1 MTPFDNAALVL
12 AAAALLVWLLHR
24 LGQSSI
30 VAYLLLGVAAGPYAF
45 DRVPSGAVVTQL
57 ADVGVVLLLFFIGLE
72 FDVRRLKRMARL
84 ATLGAAAQLLATT
97 LPLAALARLLGI
109 GWVEGLA
116 LGFCLAVSSTTIA
129 MQVFEER
136 READSHVA
144 IECVALSI
152 GQDLA
157 AMAVLALSAVLFGP
171 GTIGGGGDGGGGDG
185 GGASAHGG
193 ANSWQLLYLLGLP
206 VVFALARFA
215 LPRLFQ
221 KIALAAHSEAF
232 ALASLAACFVVAA
245 LANQLGA
252 SLALGAFLAG
262 MVFADTPLEP
272 QIRADLATIKRLTLG
287 LFFVS
292 IGMLV
297 DLAAVA
303 RHWPLLLAATVVVVV
318 VKTAAAALTL
328 RALGRPWSSAAGTG
342 LALAPISEFAFVLA
356 SSAGGRALFSAET
369 QALLVPL
376 VVVSMLP
383 APLQVAWSIRFGRW
397 FGHWKSGAD
406 EKRVAVRRAR
416 RDAVAPPAAP
426 AAPPA
431 LAIVVGYGPVG
442 RTLCRI
448 LLRMGLRVVVID
460 YNHATVERLRSLGR
474 AAVFGD
480 AAQRDVLRAA
490 QIEQAKWLVV
500 TLPDAASR
508 VAIVATARAVK
519 PRLNIVVR
527 ARYLEEKGTLER
539 VGADSIAYEEA
550 EVAVEL
556 AHLLLKQLHA
566 APALLEAEVASIRAE
581 IAVRTGFSLV
591 LPAAEKV
598 AAAPDAASP
607 SGPPSGPPTNGGDA
621 TPPPLREPP
630 SPTT

>member
-171 GTIGGGGDGGGGDG
+171 GTLGGEG

-193 ANSWQLLYLLGLP
+193 ASSWQLLYLLGLP

-397 FGHWKSGAD
+397 FAHWKSGAD

-416 RDAVAPPAAP
+416 REAVAPPAAP

-490 QIEQAKWLVV
+490 QIEEAKWLVV

-566 APALLEAEVASIRAE
+566 APALLEAEVASIRSE

-598 AAAPDAASP
+598 AAVPAATPP
-607 SGPPSGPPTNGGDA
+607 SGPSSAPPTNGGDA
-621 TPPPLREPP
+621 TPPPRREPP
-630 SPTT
+630 SPAN

>member
-30 VAYLLLGVAAGPYAF
+30 VAYLLIGVAAGPYALNL
-45 DRVPSGAVVTQL
+45 VPSGVVVKQL
-57 ADVGVVLLLFFIGLE
+57 SEVGVVLLLFFIGLE
-72 FDVRRLKRMARL
+72 FDMRRLKRMARL
-84 ATLGAAAQLLATT
+84 ATLGAAAQLLATM
-97 LPLAALARLLGI
+97 LPLAALARLLGL
-109 GWVEGLA
+109 GWIEGLA

-152 GQDLA
+152 GQDLVTMA
-157 AMAVLALSAVLFGP
+157 ALALSAVLFGP
-171 GTIGGGGDGGGGDG
+171 GAPGAEAASPGDH
-185 GGASAHGG
+185 ASAHGG
-193 ANSWQLLYLLGLP
+193 ASSLQMLYLLGLP
-206 VVFALARFA
+206 LIFALARFT

-221 KIALAAHSEAF
+221 KIALATHSEAF

-252 SLALGAFLAG
+252 GLALGAFLAG

-272 QIRADLATIKRLTLG
+272 QIRADLASVKRLTLG

-297 DLAAVA
+297 DFSAVA

-342 LALAPISEFAFVLA
+342 LALAPISEFTFVLA
-356 SSAGGRALFSAET
+356 SSAGGAALFSAET

-383 APLQVAWSIRFGRW
+383 APLQVAWSIRFGQW
-397 FGHWKSGAD
+397 FETWRSKPD
-406 EKRVAVRRAR
+406 ERRGAVRRAR
-416 RDAVAPPAAP
+416 REAASPAAATAPPAV
-426 AAPPA
+426 
-431 LAIVVGYGPVG
+431 AIVVGYGPVG

-448 LLRMGLRVVVID
+448 LLRMGLRAIVVD
-460 YNHATVERLRSLGR
+460 FNHATVERLRKLDR
-474 AAVFGD
+474 EAVFGD

-490 QIEQAKWLVV
+490 RIEEAKWLVV

-508 VAIVATARAVK
+508 VAIVATARALQ
-519 PRLNIVVR
+519 PRINIVVR
-527 ARYLEEKGTLER
+527 ARYLEEKSSLER

-556 AHLLLKQLHA
+556 ARLLMRQLHV
-566 APALLEAEVASIRAE
+566 APALLEAEVATIRSE

-598 AAAPDAASP
+598 AA
-607 SGPPSGPPTNGGDA
+607 PTNGVDA
-621 TPPPLREPP
+621 TPPPAREPP
-630 SPTT
+630 PPT

>member
-1 MTPFDNAALVL
+1 MSSFDNAALVL
-12 AAAALLVWLLHR
+12 AAAAILVFLLHR

-30 VAYLLLGVAAGPYAF
+30 VAYLLIGVAAGPFAL
-45 DRVPSGAVVTQL
+45 DLVPSGAVVAQM
-57 ADVGVVLLLFFIGLE
+57 AEVGVVLLLFFIGLE

-84 ATLGAAAQLLATT
+84 ATLGAAAQLTATT

-144 IECVALSI
+144 SECVALSI

-157 AMAVLALSAVLFGP
+157 AMAVLAISAMFYGA
-171 GTIGGGGDGGGGDG
+171 GGG
-185 GGASAHGG
+185 HGG
-193 ANSWQLLYLLGLP
+193 APIGGAGSSWRALLLLALP
-206 VVFALARFA
+206 LVFLGARFT

-221 KIALAAHSEAF
+221 RIAIAKHSEAF
-232 ALASLAACFVVAA
+232 ALASLAACLVVAA
-245 LANQLGA
+245 IANQLGA

-262 MVFADTPLEP
+262 MVFADTPFEP
-272 QIRADLATIKRLTLG
+272 QIRADLATVKRLTLG

-297 DLAAVA
+297 DLPATL
-303 RHWPLLLAATVVVVV
+303 RQLPLLLTAIVVIVV

-328 RALGRPWSSAAGTG
+328 RMLGRPWSSAAGTG

-356 SSAGGRALFSAET
+356 SSAGGVALFSPST

-376 VVVSMLP
+376 AVLSMLP
-383 APLQVAWSIRFGRW
+383 APLQVAWSIRFGHWWGRW
-397 FGHWKSGAD
+397 RGGAD
-406 EKRVAVRRAR
+406 LKRREVRRAR
-416 RDAVAPPAAP
+416 QAAASPPPPNEAP
-426 AAPPA
+426 AP

-448 LLRMGLRVVVID
+448 LLRLRVRVVVID
-460 YNHATVERLRSLGR
+460 FNSTTIERLKKLDRD
-474 AAVFGD
+474 AVFGD
-480 AAQRDVLRAA
+480 ASQRDVLRAA
-490 QIEQAKWLVV
+490 KIDVAKWLVV
-500 TLPDAASR
+500 TLPDHHSR
-508 VAIVATARAVK
+508 TAIVATARSLK
-519 PRLNIVVR
+519 PRLNILTR
-527 ARYLEEKGTLER
+527 ARYLDERDALER

-556 AHLLLKQLHA
+556 AHLLMRQLEI
-566 APALLEAEVASIRAE
+566 APALLESEVQAIRSE
-581 IAVRTGFSLV
+581 ISVRTGFTLV
-591 LPAAEKV
+591 LPATQKV
-598 AAAPDAASP
+598 AAR
-607 SGPPSGPPTNGGDA
+607 
-621 TPPPLREPP
+621 LPP
-630 SPTT
+630 SPPPDPPAK

>member
-24 LGQSSI
+24 IGQSSI

-171 GTIGGGGDGGGGDG
+171 GTIGGGEG

-193 ANSWQLLYLLGLP
+193 ASSWQLLYLLGLP

-397 FGHWKSGAD
+397 FAHWKSGAD

-416 RDAVAPPAAP
+416 REAVAPPAAP
-426 AAPPA
+426 AEPAA

-490 QIEQAKWLVV
+490 QIEAAKWLVV

-556 AHLLLKQLHA
+556 ARLLLRQLHA
-566 APALLEAEVASIRAE
+566 APALLEAEVASIRSE

-598 AAAPDAASP
+598 AAAPDVALP
-607 SGPPSGPPTNGGDA
+607 SGPAHGPANAPPTNGGDA
-621 TPPPLREPP
+621 TPPPRREPP
-630 SPTT
+630 PPAT